1 MCLGSFLCSFILF
14 IILERLLLDDKVLVW
29 KVFIVDIG
37 VIVLGFM
44 DVDDV
49 DDVDIFF
56 WGKL

>member
-49 DDVDIFF
+49 DIFF
-56 WGKL
+56 WGNL